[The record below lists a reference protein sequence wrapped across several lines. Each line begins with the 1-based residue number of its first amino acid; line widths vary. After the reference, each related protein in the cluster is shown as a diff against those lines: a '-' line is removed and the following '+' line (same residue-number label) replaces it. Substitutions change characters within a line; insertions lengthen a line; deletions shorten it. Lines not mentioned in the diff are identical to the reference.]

1 MPFEE
6 FSNSVLQTLRINAR
20 HVFVV
25 GIKFV
30 IKMSGDATKF
40 LTFNPTNPKGMLH
53 YGKVK
58 WLAFVHLNGFERAFS
73 FRRSKFSLRTLH
85 KASPFA
91 NGLFAG
97 KFRESNRQPLLAQ
110 PTGKPHKTNGI
121 NTKTNQIGISL
132 DPIRRN
138 A

>member
-1 MPFEE
+1 MK
-6 FSNSVLQTLRINAR
+6 TLRINSANNQA
-20 HVFVV
+20 H
-25 GIKFV
+25 
-30 IKMSGDATKF
+30 
-40 LTFNPTNPKGMLH
+40 NPTNPKGMLH

-58 WLAFVHLNGFERAFS
+58 WLAFVHLNGFERAFL
-73 FRRSKFSLRTLH
+73 FRRSKFSLRTLR
-85 KASPFA
+85 KAPPFA
-91 NGLFAG
+91 NGLLTG

-121 NTKTNQIGISL
+121 NTKTNQIGMLL